1 MRRSSYN
8 NYRNIITSS
17 TENDSCHSSD
27 LDLQNPSGCH
37 TQSPQTHP
45 TCYKLPEFKLHITR
59 EKKFH
64 RSSSSPNIPDKFSPD
79 THQHRQ
85 ITYLEGTSSQKLRKE
100 GASRILRAIRRCSEK
115 VKAKDN
121 SLSPKRDN
129 SKSDVVILYQGEP
142 TSNQNSPSTTPKTL
156 VRTSKSDHT
165 VVTQSNPSN
174 QQKFYSRDSPRRPPK
189 LLRRRRRPPH
199 RRPLRRQSLNVNII
213 QESRVPDSERRSPS
227 PYPRQS
233 TNDVIRH
240 MAHPVNER
248 GNENKRIFPFQ
259 STPSGN
265 LKVIPNQVIF
275 ESKKVSVL
283 VADPR
288 HAKVNVKAEANKP
301 EVEIGD
307 TGQAKDLPPGV
318 TPSAIDHLQAQ
329 RKLPRIP
336 TQYVPR
342 TQPQR
347 SKLRQ
352 DQMEVKPSNQ
362 ANHHRHQPGNEVPL
376 ASLGFTVEQ
385 PIDWEIVNLPEKTD
399 LYEELARRITN
410 YKNADC
416 VVHLGHDE
424 FHCHLLVL
432 QSYSTLFDEKNCK
445 EIDLTES
452 SVTSRAFSIIYDWM
466 ISCSSESCHLLRRD
480 NILEIFTGAQVLGI
494 KELEEQCWS
503 FIENEEL
510 FSEDTAF
517 LLYLEAKKIGN
528 SAVMELMIPRIMKF
542 FLMLVSTK
550 DFLELSVD
558 ELCLLLRSDHICVNS
573 EMEVL
578 MSAVRWLMYD
588 WETRKEYLLD
598 VLKCVRFGLIAP
610 WQLVDV
616 KRNPEN
622 PEFMELMSYPEIQK
636 MVDDGLSFVII
647 KYWYGNQTEDYYHW
661 IELLGLTEPVN
672 RNWAG
677 EEKNYVTYREF
688 LLYLEEYQRT
698 KISEL
703 KTKNIDKSQTM
714 SNDCTESPIRQP
726 NNYQNFH
733 NPRSSSSGQ
742 VNLPPSI
749 GGRPSRCPRM
759 PVGGQGAQR
768 APPGF
773 GMPPEI
779 LNKYLSSLG
788 SHSKVII
795 PGHADV
801 SQTRNMANDV
811 RCDQWK
817 SNTGL
822 NWIKMK
828 QRKRGFYTANGEYSD
843 SSRSEEEAA
852 TTIQAVYR
860 GYKTRQTFQ
869 EIKKMSSEENQNAR
883 RVAQLLSIPSINKD
897 NLHQPM
903 EPVRLPEGGGMSGDP
918 KRVNIETPERSPRFR
933 EPPEAI
939 QTLHPPNP
947 LDFDGGT
954 SSVSQ
959 FFDTDTENS
968 FTPRLHKSANT
979 NIEETVLVFGGID
992 PHVEYGVPGNTGRD
1006 IYRYKSVENIW
1017 EFVGEIPEP
1026 RHHHSLCV
1034 LGRRIYL
1041 VGGGDPS
1048 EDNHQYQTPVVGTV
1062 WSYDI
1067 DTRSWYNESGLLTP
1081 RKNFGLVVI
1090 NERMYAIGGQDKN
1103 GMALRSVEVFD
1114 PAEGTWRTAP
1124 PMHTAR
1130 IGPASVKY
1138 GNYIWV
1144 GGGMTISKRE
1154 PLSRDVE
1161 CFDPSKN
1168 MWINIEPLRAPRCF
1182 ASFYVMFDKLY
1193 LIGGAGRSLKKSG
1206 ITESIDTIDVWDPE
1220 LRIWRDFSKMTTGR
1234 HSHSTGSIGDQLI
1247 IIGGLTT
1254 IFMKTLKTIEC
1265 FCFERS
1271 KWIRGV
1277 TSLPHAVSGH
1287 ATVSLRSENHSRSY

>member
-1 MRRSSYN
+1 MRRSFFN
-8 NYRNIITSS
+8 NYRNIITTS

-27 LDLQNPSGCH
+27 LDPVNPSGCH
-37 TQSPQTHP
+37 TQWSECRP
-45 TCYKLPEFKLHITR
+45 TCYKLPEFKLHNSR
-59 EKKFH
+59 DKRFH
-64 RSSSSPNIPDKFSPD
+64 RSSSFPNIPDKFSVNNNQ
-79 THQHRQ
+79 HQR
-85 ITYLEGTSSQKLRKE
+85 ISYLEGTSRGKLGKE
-100 GASRILRAIRRCSEK
+100 GTPRILRALRRHSG
-115 VKAKDN
+115 KASREDK
-121 SLSPKRDN
+121 SLSLKGDN
-129 SKSDVVILYQGEP
+129 SKSEVVILYQGEP
-142 TSNQNSPSTTPKTL
+142 TVNQDPSSSTTSKTL

-165 VVTQSNPSN
+165 IVTQSHPPN
-174 QQKFYSRDSPRRPPK
+174 QHSRESPRIPPK
-189 LLRRRRRPPH
+189 LQPRRRRPPH

-213 QESRVPDSERRSPS
+213 QESRVVDSGRRTPS
-227 PYPRQS
+227 PCLRQP

-240 MAHPVNER
+240 MAYSVNER
-248 GNENKRIFPFQ
+248 GTENRRVFPFQ

-288 HAKVNVKAEANKP
+288 HAKVNVKAELNKP

-307 TGQAKDLPPGV
+307 SGQAKDLPPGV

-342 TQPQR
+342 TQPHR
-347 SKLRQ
+347 GKLRH
-352 DQMEVKPSNQ
+352 DQMEMKQNNQ
-362 ANHHRHQPGNEVPL
+362 GNHHRHQPGNEVPL

-385 PIDWEIVNLPEKTD
+385 PIDWENINLPEKTD
-399 LYEELARRITN
+399 LYDELERRITN

-416 VVHLGHDE
+416 IVHLGHDE

-432 QSYSTLFDEKNCK
+432 QSYSTFFDDKNCK
-445 EIDLTES
+445 EIDLTGS
-452 SVTSRAFSIIYDWM
+452 GVTSRAFSIIYDWM
-466 ISCSSESCHLLRRD
+466 ISCSAESCHLLRRD

-503 FIENEEL
+503 FIDNEEL

-517 LLYLEAKKIGN
+517 LLYLDAKKIRN

-558 ELCLLLRSDHICVNS
+558 ELCLLLRSDYICVNS

-598 VLKCVRFGLIAP
+598 ILKCVRFGLIAP

-636 MVDDGLSFVII
+636 MVDDGLAFVII
-647 KYWYGNQTEDYYHW
+647 KYWYSNQTQDYYHW
-661 IELLGLTEPVN
+661 IELLGLTEPAN
-672 RNWAG
+672 RNWTG

-703 KTKNIDKSQTM
+703 KTKNIEKSQTM
-714 SNDCTESPIRQP
+714 SNDCAESPVRQP
-726 NNYQNFH
+726 NNYQSLH
-733 NPRSSSSGQ
+733 NPRASSSGQ
-742 VNLPPSI
+742 VNLPPNI

-759 PVGGQGAQR
+759 PVGGQGAQG
-768 APPGF
+768 APPTL

-779 LNKYLSSLG
+779 LSKYLSSLG

-795 PGHADV
+795 PGHTDV
-801 SQTRNMANDV
+801 HQTRNHVDDA

-817 SNTGL
+817 SNSGL
-822 NWIKMK
+822 NWKK
-828 QRKRGFYTANGEYSD
+828 LRQRKREFYRRNGKNSD
-843 SSRSEEEAA
+843 SSKSEEEAA

-869 EIKKMSSEENQNAR
+869 EIKKLSSDENQNAR
-883 RVAQLLSIPSINKD
+883 RVAQLLSIPSINK
-897 NLHQPM
+897 NNQPL
-903 EPVRLPEGGGMSGDP
+903 EPLRQAGGGGVSGDP
-918 KRVNIETPERSPRFR
+918 RQVNTEIPQPTPRSRKAL
-933 EPPEAI
+933 EAVE
-939 QTLHPPNP
+939 TLHPPNP
-947 LDFDGGT
+947 LDFDAGT
-954 SSVSQ
+954 SSSQ
-959 FFDTDTENS
+959 FFETDTEDP
-968 FTPRLHKSANT
+968 FTPRLQKSTDT
-979 NIEETVLVFGGID
+979 NGENTVLVFGGID
-992 PHVEYGVPGNTGRD
+992 PHVEYGVRGNTGRD
-1006 IYRYKSVENIW
+1006 IYRYKSVENVW
-1017 EFVGEIPEP
+1017 EFVGELPEP
-1026 RHHHSLCV
+1026 RHHHSVALMW
-1034 LGRRIYL
+1034 GKIYL
-1041 VGGGDPS
+1041 IGGADPR
-1048 EDNHQYQTPVVGTV
+1048 EDFLKRKCVALGTV

-1067 DTRSWYNESGLLTP
+1067 ATRSWYNEPELLTP
-1081 RKNFGLVVI
+1081 RKNFALV
-1090 NERMYAIGGQDKN
+1090 NSHGRMYAIGGQDKN
-1103 GMALRSVEVFD
+1103 GVALRSVEVFD
-1114 PAEGTWRTAP
+1114 PTEGTWRIAP

-1130 IGPASVKY
+1130 IGPASTKY

-1154 PLSRDVE
+1154 PISKDVE

-1168 MWINIEPLRAPRCF
+1168 TWINIEPLRVPRCF
-1182 ASFYVMFDKLY
+1182 ASFHVMFDTLY
-1193 LIGGAGRSLKKSG
+1193 IIGGAGRSLKNVTM
-1206 ITESIDTIDVWDPE
+1206 TESIDTIDVWDPE
-1220 LRIWRDFSKMTTGR
+1220 LRTWREFSKITIGR
-1234 HSHSTGSIGDQLI
+1234 HSHSTGSIGNQLLV
-1247 IIGGLTT
+1247 IGGLTT
-1254 IFMKTLKTIEC
+1254 IFMKTLRTVEC

-1271 KWIRGV
+1271 RWIRGV
-1277 TSLPHAVSGH
+1277 ATLPYALSGH
-1287 ATVSLRSENHSRSY
+1287 ASVSLNSQNSLRNY